1 MRFNIIIAVSLL
13 CTLVSGFAIPRRLSE
28 RDDDVVK
35 SRRDLLDFADD
46 IVELTARDAKKIKGQ
61 YHVPGGGGKPARE
74 YPTFRISPGGHA
86 YSPYIPPFS
95 ESYGRKDVKE
105 AIRLARVEKAR
116 LDAGVS
122 NRQRG
127 LSMLKPFANN
137 NHQVPKNGAS
147 GPNSLPGVT
156 SGNLFEFPLRN
167 AHQGPANRNDKG
179 PARVIMAD
187 VGGKLKFKGVV
198 AHDQSRP
205 IPAAGGRAAGANDHF
220 EVKGS
225 DGRGKKK
232 K

>member
-13 CTLVSGFAIPRRLSE
+13 CTLVSGFAIPSRLSE
-28 RDDDVVK
+28 RDDDLVK

-46 IVELTARDAKKIKGQ
+46 IVELAARNSKKIKGQ
-61 YHVPGGGGKPARE
+61 YQVAGGGGRPARE
-74 YPTFRISPGGHA
+74 YPTFRISPGA
-86 YSPYIPPFS
+86 INMVLTRRLS

-105 AIRLARVEKAR
+105 AIRLARIEKTR
-116 LDAGVS
+116 LDGGVS
-122 NRQRG
+122 NTQRRH
-127 LSMLKPFANN
+127 SMLKPFANN
-137 NHQVPKNGAS
+137 NHEVPKNGAS
-147 GPNSLPGVT
+147 RPNSLPGVT

-167 AHQGPANRNDKG
+167 AQQGPATRHDKG

-205 IPAAGGRAAGANDHF
+205 IPPGGGARTPGANDHF